1 MLIALTRKKGEL
13 MTENKIVLPGERIS
27 TSEELMPGDG
37 TFEEEGMIIASRY
50 GEYVVDT
57 KNRRAIV
64 KPLTSSP
71 VELKKGDIVLSNV
84 QSVRSNMIIAEV
96 IHVRGKNRP
105 ISGDTNGT
113 LRVAEI
119 SKSYVKDPA
128 TEYAPGDII
137 RAKVIQ
143 VKPNIQLTTKGGDLG
158 VIKAVCSK
166 CRYPLEKKGNILE
179 CENCK
184 NKEKR
189 NTADD
194 YGNYDIN
201 KL

>member
-1 MLIALTRKKGEL
+1 M
-13 MTENKIVLPGERIS
+13 NKDKLVLPGEQVS
-27 TSEELMPGDG
+27 TSEELLPGEG
-37 TFEEEGMIIASRY
+37 TFEEGGIIRASRY
-50 GEYVVDT
+50 GRYVVDNQ
-57 KNRRAIV
+57 NRKAIV
-64 KPLTSSP
+64 KPMTKIP
-71 VELKKGDIVLSNV
+71 VQLKKGDIVLSDV
-84 QSVRSNMIIAEV
+84 RSVRSNMVIAEV
-96 IHVRGKNRP
+96 IHLTGEDRE

-119 SKSYVKDPA
+119 SKAYVKDPG

-143 VKPNIQLTTKGGDLG
+143 TKPNLQLTTKGKNLG

-166 CRYPLEKKGNILE
+166 CRHPLDKKGNILE
-179 CENCK
+179 CKNCR

-189 NTADD
+189 KTADD
-194 YGNYDIN
+194 YGTYDLK